1 MDNGDCDGTG
11 VFLDVLIGNLFFF
24 FFGVLI
30 SSSLCNEISW
40 EKIYAE

>member
-24 FFGVLI
+24 FG
-30 SSSLCNEISW
+30 SSYLFFTLQ
-40 EKIYAE
+40 